1 MVFGTR
7 YGTGCT
13 RTPRSQRALD
23 QHRPQLD
30 EDHLQER
37 PTIGSSFGRAQG
49 PATEA
54 TRRRGDSPTEPRPGR
69 REQEFEPAGPPS
81 GHRQRLCS
89 HLLCPQIFSLCPV
102 ASERRIF
109 SRVFTRESPRAR
121 TDPNNYG
128 RDAAPPRRPGR
139 HLQAGP
145 TSDSAPTHRHQGP
158 QLRSPPSGPC
168 SSTQSV
174 DTSVKS
180 VIGLRH
186 QPVWSPPPCCSGH
199 GRELSHL
206 ARPQPVRRPDLAHVN
221 LGGGNAMPRQQ
232 IDKLASQPLN
242 VA

>member
-69 REQEFEPAGPPS
+69 REQEFDPAGPPS

-109 SRVFTRESPRAR
+109 SRVFTRESPRRAPTR
-121 TDPNNYG
+121 TTTAEMPLRRGVPDDTC
-128 RDAAPPRRPGR
+128 RLARRPIAHRRIGTRGR
-139 HLQAGP
+139 NCGRRRR
-145 TSDSAPTHRHQGP
+145 APAVVRSPSTHR
-158 QLRSPPSGPC
+158 
-168 SSTQSV
+168 
-174 DTSVKS
+174 
-180 VIGLRH
+180 
-186 QPVWSPPPCCSGH
+186 
-199 GRELSHL
+199 
-206 ARPQPVRRPDLAHVN
+206 
-221 LGGGNAMPRQQ
+221 
-232 IDKLASQPLN
+232 
-242 VA
+242 